1 MSAAGWAALGA
12 AFAFAVTNGLHDAAN
27 AIATLVATRA
37 ARPLAAVALAS
48 GFNLVGPLVLG
59 AAVAETVAGVVAV
72 PRGELVPVVGA
83 ALSGAVAWNALTWV
97 RGLPSSSSHAL
108 VGGLVGAALAEAG
121 TGGVRWH
128 GGAGLGLGAV
138 LLWLAL
144 APVLGAAAGA
154 AFELWLRRWSAR
166 ASARVAPVILRLEW
180 VGSAGLA
187 LAHGANDAQKAV
199 GLVALVLYA
208 GGEVP
213 RLHPPGWVAPA
224 AAAALTLGTALGG
237 WSIVRTIG
245 RRIFRLRP
253 LDALASQVGSAV
265 VIGAASLLGA
275 PISTSQVVASSVVGA
290 GLGKRGTRR
299 VRWRVVRE
307 IAVAW
312 VTTMPAAGAIAATT
326 LPLWRW
332 LA

>member
-48 GFNLVGPLVLG
+48 CFNLLGPLVLG
-59 AAVAETVAGVVAV
+59 VAVAETVAGVVAV

-83 ALSGAVAWNALTWV
+83 ALSGAVAWNLLTWA

-108 VGGLVGAALAEAG
+108 LGGLVGAALADAG
-121 TGGVRWH
+121 RQGVRWS
-128 GGAGLGLGAV
+128 GGEGLGLGVV
-138 LLWLAL
+138 LLGLAV
-144 APVLGAAAGA
+144 APVLGAVAGA
-154 AFELWLRRWSAR
+154 VVELGLRRWSAR
-166 ASARVAPVILRLEW
+166 ASARLAPVVLALER
-180 VGSAGLA
+180 VGSAVLA

-199 GLVALVLYA
+199 GVVAAVLYGA
-208 GGEVP
+208 GESASP
-213 RLHPPGWVAPA
+213 HPPGWAAPA
-224 AAAALTLGTALGG
+224 AAAALTAGTALGG
-237 WSIVRTIG
+237 WGIVRTIG

-253 LDALASQVGSAV
+253 LDALASQVASAA

-312 VTTMPAAGAIAATT
+312 VTTMPAAGAIAAAT
-326 LPLWRW
+326 LPVWRW
-332 LA
+332 MA